1 MLSTNLSCQKN
12 TANSHNVC
20 HFQHGPDP
28 QAGWGGTQRRSE
40 AVLPKRPGE
49 TLQTHPNYKCK
60 IKGNGSKSRFGPQQ
74 EGRHVCKLVPVRA
87 RVSTGK
93 SRCGVKPQGT
103 EGKAGLR
110 PRVPSGTPELVPR
123 ETRGSAHDH
132 RLAITTDIL
141 TRHDQEGLKGQE
153 FTTRIFQQP

>member
-74 EGRHVCKLVPVRA
+74 EGRQRLQISASQGPSEHGEVTMWCKTTPHR
-87 RVSTGK
+87 G
-93 SRCGVKPQGT
+93 
-103 EGKAGLR
+103 EGRSQAPCALR
-110 PRVPSGTPELVPR
+110 HPR